1 MKKLSF
7 EKICSIIAFIF
18 LIGSFFNLVP
28 IKYNKSTKEYNGY
41 YYSNKLKETQSKNPI
56 KIKLIFKSYTKFDL
70 FKFTKSNEFKG
81 ELFINDTKYDIK
93 SLNFV
98 NDKFM
103 KNKYIATFPNN
114 KSNNNKSDNNYIFIS
129 ISKDLNKVLIC
140 NYNKNYNIWCTEKS
154 LGDIKNLNIDFFK
167 E

>member
-41 YYSNKLKETQSKNPI
+41 YYSNQLKEIQSKDPI

-70 FKFTKSNEFKG
+70 FKLTKSDEFKG
-81 ELFINDTKYDIK
+81 ELFINNTKYDIK
-93 SLNFV
+93 RLNFIK
-98 NDKFM
+98 DKSVH
-103 KNKYIATFPNN
+103 NKYIGQIKNS
-114 KSNNNKSDNNYIFIS
+114 KSNYNFSTIFIS
-129 ISKDLNKVLIC
+129 EDLNMAIIS
-140 NYNKNYNIWCTEKS
+140 NYNKDYDIWCTTKN
-154 LGDIKNLNIDFFK
+154 LNDIKNLNIKFFK

>member
-41 YYSNKLKETQSKNPI
+41 YYSNQLKEIQSKDPI
-56 KIKLIFKSYTKFDL
+56 KIKLIFKSNTKFDL
-70 FKFTKSNEFKG
+70 FKLTKSDEFKG
-81 ELFINDTKYDIK
+81 ELFINNTKYDIK
-93 SLNFV
+93 RLNFIK
-98 NDKFM
+98 DKSVH
-103 KNKYIATFPNN
+103 NKYIGQIKNS
-114 KSNNNKSDNNYIFIS
+114 KSNYNFSTIFIS
-129 ISKDLNKVLIC
+129 EDLNMAIIS
-140 NYNKNYNIWCTEKS
+140 NYNKDYDIWCTTKN
-154 LGDIKNLNIDFFK
+154 LNDIKNLNIKFFK

>member
-28 IKYNKSTKEYNGY
+28 IKY
-41 YYSNKLKETQSKNPI
+41 
-56 KIKLIFKSYTKFDL
+56 
-70 FKFTKSNEFKG
+70 
-81 ELFINDTKYDIK
+81 
-93 SLNFV
+93 
-98 NDKFM
+98 
-103 KNKYIATFPNN
+103 N

-167 E
+167 Q

>member
-103 KNKYIATFPNN
+103 KNKYIGQIKNS
-114 KSNNNKSDNNYIFIS
+114 KSNYNFSTIFIS
-129 ISKDLNKVLIC
+129 EDLNMAYIS
-140 NYNKNYNIWCTEKS
+140 NYNKIYDISCTTKN
-154 LGDIKNLNIDFFK
+154 LNDIKNLDMKFFK